1 MLFINAPKI
10 YAHVKAL
17 ENGNF
22 VVPEQILNKGTV
34 EGKANIFH
42 RYCPHRMY
50 PIANPGVNVKEMV
63 CKFHDFKWNEDG
75 TPINNPKKL
84 HCGTADVGKTG
95 LIFKNFVEPEHQWV
109 EDLSNEKNL
118 VYSHSYQGESKG
130 SWLWLMDAEADLLHV
145 YKQGIHP
152 FLSQQINLEDIQLD
166 QGDGWI
172 LQHHPGGWW
181 LYIFPYTFVEYGRP
195 GAVMVNTV
203 VPDDYNSEY
212 GFKWI
217 TQFYYDPSVSPDRR
231 YLFET
236 LEQVFKEDV
245 ETAELQKGDYFPLMK
260 AMNRY
265 EDHCV
270 HFGKW
275 FREHKND
282 TSKKE

>member
-1 MLFINAPKI
+1 MLFNNPPKI
-10 YAHVKAL
+10 LAHISSAK
-17 ENGNF
+17 NSNF
-22 VVPEQILNKGTV
+22 VLPEYILNYTNNT
-34 EGKANIFH
+34 ANLFH
-42 RYCPHRMY
+42 RFCPHRMY
-50 PIANPGVNVKEMV
+50 PLHSTGDQVTDIT
-63 CKFHDFKWNEDG
+63 CKFHNFKWSADG

-84 HCGTADVGKTG
+84 QCGNATVGRSG
-95 LIFKNFVEPEHQWV
+95 LVFKNFQEPNHRWV
-109 EDLSNEKNL
+109 DDLEKEKNL

-145 YKQGIHP
+145 SKNGIHP
-152 FLSQQINLEDIQLD
+152 FLSQQINLEDIKLD

-181 LYIFPYTFVEYGRP
+181 LYIFPFTFVEYGAS

-203 VPDDYNSEY
+203 IPDDYNSEY
-212 GFKWI
+212 GYKWI

-245 ETAELQKGDYFPLMK
+245 ATTELQKGNYFPLIK
-260 AMNRY
+260 PMNRY

-275 FREHKND
+275 VKENKN
-282 TSKKE
+282 SS